1 MQTRRFFMTEPFGQ
15 QLILRP
21 DHLFPVLIE
30 PFGHR
35 SKEESHEDGRFTFD
49 GARRWAFGCHVD
61 ITGHGSCEGRG
72 DRARCGDNQM
82 SFGNKKAL
90 PRKLQG
96 LGQHPA
102 FLVPELHA

>member
-1 MQTRRFFMTEPFGQ
+1 MQTRRFFMNEPFGQ
-15 QLILRP
+15 SLILRP
-21 DHLFPVLIE
+21 DHPLATLTE

-35 SKEESHEDGRFTFD
+35 SEEENHEDGVFTFD
-49 GARRWAFGCHVD
+49 GARCWAFGCHLD
-61 ITGHGSCEGRG
+61 ITGHGSSEERG
-72 DRARCGDNQM
+72 GRARCGDDQM
-82 SFGNKKAL
+82 SFGNKSAL